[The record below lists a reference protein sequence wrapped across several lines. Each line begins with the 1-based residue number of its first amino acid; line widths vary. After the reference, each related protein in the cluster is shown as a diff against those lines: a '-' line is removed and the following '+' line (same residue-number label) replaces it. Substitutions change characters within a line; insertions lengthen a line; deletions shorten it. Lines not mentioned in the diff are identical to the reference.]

1 MRAHELN
8 EYLTNRAE
16 HEFELV
22 TVNELNEHELN
33 DHELNEPSSS
43 LVQPCTRQPN
53 LQSVKVL
60 RGATNDFLGPYAII
74 CIDFNLCLWST
85 AGLPSSCAY

>member
-22 TVNELNEHELN
+22 TVNELNDHELNEHELN
-33 DHELNEPSSS
+33 DHEHNEPSSS
-43 LVQPCTRQPN
+43 LVQP
-53 LQSVKVL
+53 
-60 RGATNDFLGPYAII
+60 
-74 CIDFNLCLWST
+74 
-85 AGLPSSCAY
+85 

>member
-22 TVNELNEHELN
+22 TVNELN

-43 LVQPCTRQPN
+43 LVQPSSSLVQP
-53 LQSVKVL
+53 
-60 RGATNDFLGPYAII
+60 
-74 CIDFNLCLWST
+74 
-85 AGLPSSCAY
+85 